1 MKLEPIPNEPA
12 LLLNGKKKTLIVA
25 DLHIGIEAELRESGI
40 NLPSQTE
47 KMAVHLLKLCNEHDI
62 HDLVIVGDVKHNV
75 PMTSRQE
82 YFEIPRVF
90 DRLKE
95 HVESVHITLGNHDGN
110 LKNYLPNWVK
120 IHTTKGFTHKGIGF
134 FHGHTWPKKE
144 VMNRKQVVCAHQHPT
159 IMFLETLGERDSRQ
173 CWVKADFIGKIT
185 QERYPESNPKLIIM
199 PTFNEL
205 LGGIAVNER
214 DSELLGPIMK
224 NNLVDM
230 ENAEIYL
237 LDGTFLG
244 KLTDLRV

>member
-40 NLPSQTE
+40 NIPSQTE
-47 KMAVHLLKLCNEHDI
+47 KMALHLLDLCKEHDI

-82 YFEIPRVF
+82 YFEIPRIF
-90 DRLKE
+90 ERFKD
-95 HVESVHITLGNHDGN
+95 HVETVHITPGNHDGN

-120 IHTTKGFTHKGIGF
+120 IHSTKGFTLKGVGF

-144 VMNRKQVVCAHQHPT
+144 VMKCKHVVCAHQHPA
-159 IMFLETLGERDSRQ
+159 ILFLETLGERDSRQ
-173 CWVKADFIGKIT
+173 CWVKADFIAKVT
-185 QERYPESNPKLIIM
+185 EERYPGSNPKLIIM
-199 PTFNEL
+199 PTFNDL

-244 KLTDLRV
+244 KLADLRV